1 MEKCVSLQPV
11 SEKRTVLKHRF
22 WKFRTVC
29 RLRRGTETVEFID
42 NNGKDNEVKE
52 RVRVRRGREAAGG
65 RRDNFTC
72 RRETRHPVDGM
83 RKIHLREANK
93 GGRRMPRLPE
103 AKKDAASCE
112 NARGTASRY
121 RSVRVRMGQ
130 PGRREACHTHYE
142 WANAGN

>member
-1 MEKCVSLQPV
+1 MPA
-11 SEKRTVLKHRF
+11 
-22 WKFRTVC
+22 
-29 RLRRGTETVEFID
+29 EFID
-42 NNGKDNEVKE
+42 NNGKDNEVRKRE
-52 RVRVRRGREAAGG
+52 SESAGAVRPQAGIG
-65 RRDNFTC
+65 TISQAD
-72 RRETRHPVDGM
+72 EKQHPGDGM

-130 PGRREACHTHYE
+130 PGRQEACHTHYE